1 MTRGQV
7 REAYRKITLSTLE
20 KEDLLNRILS
30 ASPVMTSDG
39 KDIAMKKRTLKPI
52 LIAAIVALM
61 VLLMGCAWVVMN
73 IDDLIIGQHTYQ
85 EGGFVDEAGETI
97 PPTEFTMEIISLQGI
112 EGTPNYQAAAEWYAY
127 EQDYIT
133 NHWEKIDNFFER
145 PEAYQA
151 YRVGNQEMIDKLDE
165 ICEKYGLKLAGE
177 VALTEPWNVDVMFEH
192 LGFDTLLR
200 DESAET
206 DDRGGYFYSCGN
218 FHHSFNFYL
227 DRAES
232 DWKVPILAS
241 LSYHDKEYLDTVYW
255 TFNPADCRQWSY
267 TCGDGTQ
274 VLIVTS
280 GDAANIMCDR
290 EDAFLSV
297 HVFTIGYLDDGTEVR
312 MTDRDLKLIAEAID
326 FTVKPKKPD
335 MELAKKQLEEATT
348 AYEATKPVRE
358 PYTYADAVQW
368 QINGRFS
375 EEPLYFALGDFNED
389 GVEDLLFG
397 YSDRPISLW
406 TIMEWGEPSSANT
419 TEEEWAEIEA
429 LWPSLDIAPVE
440 EFPFDE
446 Y

>member
-1 MTRGQV
+1 MTRRQV

-61 VLLMGCAWVVMN
+61 VLLMGSAWAVLN
-73 IDDLIIGQHTYQ
+73 LDDLIIGQHTYQ

-97 PPTEFTMEIISLQGI
+97 PPTEYTKEVISLQGI

-145 PEAYQA
+145 SSDYQA
-151 YRVGNQEMIDKLDE
+151 YHPGNQEMVDKIDE
-165 ICEKYGLKLAGE
+165 ICKKYGLKLAGE
-177 VALTEPWNVDVMFEH
+177 VAMVDTWHDGLMLDILGIERIVKNTVTNVEN
-192 LGFDTLLR
+192 
-200 DESAET
+200 
-206 DDRGGYFYSCGN
+206 RGGYFYACGN
-218 FHHSFNFYL
+218 FKHYVEFTLVTPTSNWDAPVGATIF
-227 DRAES
+227 
-232 DWKVPILAS
+232 
-241 LSYHDKEYLDTVYW
+241 YHDKEYLDTVYW
-255 TFNPADCRQWSY
+255 TYDPADCRQWSY
-267 TCGDGTQ
+267 ICSDGTQ
-274 VLIVTS
+274 VLIVTTGNS
-280 GDAANIMCDR
+280 AEIMCDR
-290 EDAFLSV
+290 EDAFISV
-297 HVFTIGYLDDGTEVR
+297 GFFTVGYLEDGSEVR
-312 MTDRDLKLIAEAID
+312 MMDGDLELIAEAID
-326 FTVKPKKPD
+326 FSMKPQKPD
-335 MELAKKQLEEATT
+335 MEAAKKQLEDVTA

-375 EEPLYFALGDFNED
+375 EEPLYFALGDFNGD

-397 YSDRPISLW
+397 YSDRATSLW
-406 TIMEWGEPSSANT
+406 TIMEWGEPSLANT

-429 LWPSLDIAPVE
+429 LWPNLDIAPVE

>member
-1 MTRGQV
+1 MTRRQV
-7 REAYRKITLSTLE
+7 REAYGTIRLSEQE
-20 KEDLLNRILS
+20 KNQVLDQILTVS
-30 ASPVMTSDG
+30 CGKTPDG
-39 KDIAMKKRTLKPI
+39 KELTMKKRTLKPV
-52 LIAAIVALM
+52 LIAAIVAVM
-61 VLLMGCAWVVMN
+61 ILLMGSAWAVLN
-73 IDDLIIGQHTYQ
+73 LDDLIIGQHTYQ

-97 PPTEFTMEIISLQGI
+97 PPTEYTKEVISLQGI

-151 YRVGNQEMIDKLDE
+151 YSVGNQEMMDKVDE

-177 VALTEPWNVDVMFEH
+177 VAWVDTWHDGLMLDILGIERIVKNTVTNVEN
-192 LGFDTLLR
+192 
-200 DESAET
+200 
-206 DDRGGYFYSCGN
+206 RGGYFYACGN
-218 FHHSFNFYL
+218 FKHYVEFC
-227 DRAES
+227 
-232 DWKVPILAS
+232 LATPTS
-241 LSYHDKEYLDTVYW
+241 NWDAPVGATIFYHDKEYLDTVYW
-255 TFNPADCRQWSY
+255 TYDPDDCRQWSY

-274 VLIVTS
+274 VLIVTT
-280 GDAANIMCDR
+280 GNAAKIMCDR
-290 EDAFLSV
+290 DDAFISV
-297 HVFTIGYLDDGTEVR
+297 GFFTVGYLEDGSEVR
-312 MTDRDLKLIAEAID
+312 MMDGDLELIAEAID
-326 FTVKPKKPD
+326 FSMKPQKPD
-335 MELAKKQLEEATT
+335 MEAAKKQLEDVTA

-397 YSDRPISLW
+397 YSDRATSLW
-406 TIMEWGEPSSANT
+406 TIMEWGEPSLANT